1 VLPIGK
7 GRIVREGKD
16 VALLGFGT
24 RLGDCLKAAEAL
36 AAKGISVTVADA
48 RFAKPLDE
56 ALVTQLLKTHA
67 AVITIEEG
75 SSGGFGAAVLAFAS
89 NAGLLDTG
97 SVKLRALTL
106 PDMYQAHDTHAKQLA
121 EAGLDAEHI
130 AQHVLELFHSA
141 QESHAA

>member
-1 VLPIGK
+1 
-7 GRIVREGKD
+7 
-16 VALLGFGT
+16 
-24 RLGDCLKAAEAL
+24 
-36 AAKGISVTVADA
+36 
-48 RFAKPLDE
+48 
-56 ALVTQLLKTHA
+56 
-67 AVITIEEG
+67 VITIEEG